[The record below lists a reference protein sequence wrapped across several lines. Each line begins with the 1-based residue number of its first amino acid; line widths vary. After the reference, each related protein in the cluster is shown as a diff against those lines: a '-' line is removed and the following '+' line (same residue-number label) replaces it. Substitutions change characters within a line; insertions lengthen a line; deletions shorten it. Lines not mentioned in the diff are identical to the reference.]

1 MKATLP
7 LGLLVSSLALAGCV
21 QHNAPKALPG
31 PVMTIQEAKN
41 WSVERRKDE
50 ILREL
55 ATCESGGHGDSD
67 RPIYGGRGA
76 YVGRF
81 QFSPRTVV
89 AYVQQKEG
97 RQLSLSE
104 AKELAH
110 DYEQAAALA
119 KYMIFDL
126 DRAGDWPLCSRKIGL
141 RAQVEEIRSAL

>member
-7 LGLLVSSLALAGCV
+7 LSLLLSSLALAGCV
-21 QHNAPKALPG
+21 QHTASKAMPG
-31 PVMTIQEAKN
+31 PVMTVGEAKM
-41 WSVERRKDE
+41 SAAEQRKDE

-67 RPIYGGRGA
+67 RPIYGGRGT

-81 QFSPRTVV
+81 QFNLRTVV
-89 AYVQQKEG
+89 AYV
-97 RQLSLSE
+97 RQRDGLELSLSE
-104 AKELAH
+104 AKEFAH
-110 DYEQAAALA
+110 DYDRASGLA

-141 RAQVEEIRSAL
+141 RAQVAEIRAAL

>member
-21 QHNAPKALPG
+21 QQTASKALPG
-31 PVMTIQEAKN
+31 PVVSVQEAKVYY
-41 WSVERRKDE
+41 VEQRKNE
-50 ILREL
+50 LLREL
-55 ATCESGGHGDSD
+55 ATCESGGHGDAD
-67 RPIYGGRGA
+67 QPIIGGRGA

-81 QFSPRTVV
+81 QFSPHTVV

-110 DYEQAAALA
+110 NYDQAAELA

-141 RAQVEEIRSAL
+141 RQQVEEIKSAL

>member
-81 QFSPRTVV
+81 QFSLRTVV

-110 DYEQAAALA
+110 DYDRAAELA

-126 DRAGDWPLCSRKIGL
+126 DRAGDWPLCARKLGL
-141 RAQVEEIRSAL
+141 RAQVEEIKSAL

>member
-21 QHNAPKALPG
+21 QHTASKALPG
-31 PVMTIQEAKN
+31 PVMTIQEAKAY
-41 WSVERRKDE
+41 SVERRKDE
-50 ILREL
+50 VLREL
-55 ATCESGGHGDSD
+55 ATCESGGHGESD
-67 RPIYGGRGA
+67 RPIIGGRGA

-81 QFSPRTVV
+81 QFSPPTVV
-89 AYVQQKEG
+89 AYVKLREG
-97 RQLSLSE
+97 RELSLSE

-110 DYEQAAALA
+110 DYDQAADLA
-119 KYMIFDL
+119 KFMIFDL

>member
-1 MKATLP
+1 
-7 LGLLVSSLALAGCV
+7 
-21 QHNAPKALPG
+21 
-31 PVMTIQEAKN
+31 MTIQEAKN

-81 QFSPRTVV
+81 QFSLRTVV

-110 DYEQAAALA
+110 DYDRAAELA

-126 DRAGDWPLCSRKIGL
+126 DRAGDWPLCARKLGL
-141 RAQVEEIRSAL
+141 RAQVEEIKSAL